1 MTPAVMIYLS
11 LDDERWRAQGDVGP
25 LVERAAQAALAR
37 QGVGL
42 GGAVELS
49 LALAD
54 DAVVHELNRLWRG
67 IDKPTNV
74 LAFPGDP
81 AAAPAIGLNS
91 PPRQLGDVI
100 VAYETVVAEARHQ
113 AKPVGAHLSH
123 LIVHGVLHLLGFDH
137 ESDAEA
143 AIMEA
148 EEIAILA
155 GLGVPDPYG
164 DAAASSGPTA
174 GARVA

>member
-11 LDDERWRAQGDVGP
+11 LDDERWCMHGDVGA
-25 LVERAAQAALAR
+25 LAEQAARAVLAHR
-37 QGVGL
+37 GADL

-54 DAVVHELNRLWRG
+54 DAAVHTLNRQWRG

-74 LAFPGDP
+74 LAFPGDAAIVP
-81 AAAPAIGLNS
+81 AAGPNG

-100 VAYETVVAEARHQ
+100 VAYETVAAEARDQ
-113 AKPVGAHLSH
+113 AKPLAAHLSH
-123 LIVHGVLHLLGFDH
+123 LVVHGVLHLLGFDH
-137 ESDAEA
+137 ESEAEA
-143 AIMEA
+143 TIMEA

-155 GLGVPDPYG
+155 GLGLPDPYR
-164 DAAASSGPTA
+164 DAATPSGPTA
-174 GARVA
+174 DARVA